1 MADGVRARPR
11 TLEELKHETQA
22 RVDRGGYPC
31 AGLDPAETREALAA
45 IGSLAPDDWAA
56 AWCAIGDRHATE
68 AERAEQA
75 GDAVAAA
82 AWRRAIEYYL
92 FARFP
97 FESSPGKLAARA
109 KLLAAFA
116 RYGALQDP
124 PIQRVTV
131 TLEGMDIPAY
141 LRVPKGPGPAPVVI
155 TIGGLDSRKENAAM
169 RNALY
174 LEHNVA
180 SLAFDM
186 PGTGESRP
194 VIAAPGAEAL
204 FSAAINFIATRP
216 ELDAARIVIY
226 GSSWGGH
233 WAARTAYLECE
244 RLCGAVV
251 QGGPVHHY
259 FQPDWQRTALG
270 NREYLFGLFE
280 ARSAV
285 YGVDTVEDF
294 LAYGPRLSLL
304 DEGWLERASAPMLIV
319 SGARDTQVPFDD
331 VLLLLRHGRP
341 KELWINPEGGHMGRS
356 ADYPDPWIFSN
367 VTLPWVVRRLAAGL
381 TQG

>member
-1 MADGVRARPR
+1 MTDGVLARPR
-11 TLEELKHETQA
+11 TLEELKQETQA
-22 RVDRGGYPC
+22 RADRGGYPC

-45 IGSLAPDDWAA
+45 IDSLAPDDWAA
-56 AWCAIGDRHATE
+56 AWCAIGDRHA
-68 AERAEQA
+68 ALAEQA
-75 GDAVAAA
+75 DDPAI
-82 AWRRAIEYYL
+82 WRRAIEYYL

-97 FESSPGKLAARA
+97 FESSPGKLAARE
-109 KLLAAFA
+109 KLLGAFA

-174 LEHNVA
+174 LEHHVA

-186 PGTGESRP
+186 PGTGESRA
-194 VIAAPGAEAL
+194 VVAAPGAEAL

-233 WAARTAYLECE
+233 WAARTAYLERE
-244 RLCGAVV
+244 RLRGAVV

-259 FQPDWQRTALG
+259 FQPDWQRGALG

-285 YGVDTVEDF
+285 YGVDTLEDF

-304 DEGWLERASAPMLIV
+304 DEGWLDRPSAPMLIV
-319 SGARDTQVPFDD
+319 NGAKDTQVPFDD
-331 VLLLLRHGRP
+331 VVLLLRHGLP
-341 KELWINPEGGHMGRS
+341 KEVWINPEGGHMGRS
-356 ADYPDPWIFSN
+356 ADYLDPWIFSN
-367 VTLPWVVRRLAAGL
+367 VTLPWVVRRLAAGP
-381 TQG
+381 G